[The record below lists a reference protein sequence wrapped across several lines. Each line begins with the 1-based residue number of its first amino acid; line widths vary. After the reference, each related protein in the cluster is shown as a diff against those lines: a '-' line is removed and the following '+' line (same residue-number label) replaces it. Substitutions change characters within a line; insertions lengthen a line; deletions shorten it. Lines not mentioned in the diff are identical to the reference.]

1 MHELSLA
8 EHIVELVQAAAQRE
22 GFSAVRVL
30 RLQAGALS
38 GVEVQALR
46 FALDAVAPRTCLQGA
61 RIEIDEPPGQAWCPA
76 CAQTVTI
83 DSRIDPCP
91 QCGGFGLRVTGGTE
105 LRVAELIVA
114 DAPGSAVPDASPTS
128 TSMSS
133 GSASVSTDASSARGP
148 D

>member
-30 RLQAGALS
+30 RLQAGALA

-46 FALDAVAPRTCLQGA
+46 FALEAVAPRTCLQGA

-83 DSRIDPCP
+83 GSRIDPCP

-105 LRVAELIVA
+105 LRVAELVVA
-114 DAPGSAVPDASPTS
+114 DGDGSSTSPTS
-128 TSMSS
+128 TPTSS
-133 GSASVSTDASSARGP
+133 SSASVSDETSPSGERI
-148 D
+148 